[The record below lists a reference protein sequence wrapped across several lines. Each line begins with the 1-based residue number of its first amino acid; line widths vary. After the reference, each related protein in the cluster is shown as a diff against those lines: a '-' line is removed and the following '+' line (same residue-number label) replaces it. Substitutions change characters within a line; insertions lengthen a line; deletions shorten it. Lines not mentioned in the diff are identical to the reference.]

1 MSTKFQFKKATKKQV
16 KARIAIAGPSGSGKT
31 YTGLVAATALAQGGQ
46 IAVIDTER
54 GSASLY
60 SDYFDFDVL
69 ELEPPFS
76 PQVYKQ
82 AIKAAENAGY
92 GVILIDSLSHAWEGE
107 GGALDLADEATARQ
121 RTPNSYT
128 AWREVTPL
136 HREMVDAMLQSK
148 AHIVATMRSKTE
160 YAIES
165 TNGKTNIRKVGM
177 APIQRAGMEYEF
189 TVVGDMDAD
198 NKIVISKS
206 RFAPLQSKVQLKPD
220 VNFFKPFVDW
230 LNSGDADVE
239 APKPTQKQAPKQAP
253 QRPSA
258 KPEAPLTQAELS
270 AAVQDTRTPR
280 EQIQAALPSLTL
292 EEACKAVDSNGK
304 PYHTKSASVVEKI
317 ISALWKQLLENNLT
331 ADERAEALTKLAS
344 AIEILKAKKDGSL
357 S

>member
-16 KARIAIAGPSGSGKT
+16 KARVAIAGPSGSGKT
-31 YTGLVAATALAQGGQ
+31 YTGLVASTALANGGR

-189 TVVGDMDAD
+189 TVVGDMDID

-220 VNFFKPFVDW
+220 INFFKPFVDW
-230 LNSGDADVE
+230 LNSGDAEVKAE
-239 APKPTQKQAPKQAP
+239 PTKPTPQKEQ
-253 QRPSA
+253 
-258 KPEAPLTQAELS
+258 PLTPAELS

-280 EQIQAALPSLTL
+280 EQIQADLPSLTL

-317 ISALWKQLLENNLT
+317 ISALWKQLLENNLE

-344 AIEILKAKKDGSL
+344 AIEILKAKQDGSL
-357 S
+357 N

>member
-82 AIKAAENAGY
+82 AIRAAEDAGY

-136 HREMVDAMLQSK
+136 HREMVDAILQSK

-160 YAIES
+160 YAIEKD

-189 TVVGDMDAD
+189 TVVGDMDVD

-206 RFAPLQSKVQLKPD
+206 RFAPLQGKVQAKPD
-220 VNFFKPFVDW
+220 VSFFKPFVDW
-230 LNSGDADVE
+230 LNSGDANVE
-239 APKPTQKQAPKQAP
+239 TF
-253 QRPSA
+253 
-258 KPEAPLTQAELS
+258 
-270 AAVQDTRTPR
+270 
-280 EQIQAALPSLTL
+280 
-292 EEACKAVDSNGK
+292 AVDAPSK
-304 PYHTKSASVVEKI
+304 VEPDI
-317 ISALWKQLLENNLT
+317 MTI
-331 ADERAEALTKLAS
+331 ERAMAIENSEGVKYGDIDSDTLQKMVIGINKGLQNGVDDEKRSEYLKKKLA
-344 AIEILKAKKDGSL
+344 IGVILKARANKEI
-357 S
+357 

>member
-160 YAIES
+160 YAIEN

-189 TVVGDMDAD
+189 TVVGDMDVD

-206 RFAPLQSKVQLKPD
+206 RFAPLQGKVQAKPD

>member
-16 KARIAIAGPSGSGKT
+16 KARVAIAGPSGSGKT
-31 YTGLVAATALAQGGQ
+31 YTGLVASTALANGGR

-60 SDYFDFDVL
+60 SDYFSFDVL

-76 PQVYKQ
+76 PKVYKQ
-82 AIKAAENAGY
+82 AIKAAEDAGY

-107 GGALDLADEATARQ
+107 GGALDLADEATSRQ

-160 YAIES
+160 YAIQKED
-165 TNGKTNIRKVGM
+165 GKTKILKVGM

-189 TVVGDMDAD
+189 TVVGDMDID

-220 VNFFKPFVDW
+220 INFFKPFVDW
-230 LNSGDADVE
+230 LNSGDAEVKAE
-239 APKPTQKQAPKQAP
+239 PTKPTPQKEQ
-253 QRPSA
+253 S
-258 KPEAPLTQAELS
+258 LTQIELS
-270 AAVQDTRTPR
+270 AAAQDTRTPR

-331 ADERAEALTKLAS
+331 VDERAEALTKLAS

>member
-82 AIKAAENAGY
+82 AIRAAEDAGY

-107 GGALDLADEATARQ
+107 GGALDLADAATARQ

-220 VNFFKPFVDW
+220 INFFKPFVDW
-230 LNSGDADVE
+230 LNSGDAEVKAE
-239 APKPTQKQAPKQAP
+239 PTKPTPQKEQ
-253 QRPSA
+253 
-258 KPEAPLTQAELS
+258 PLTQIELS

>member
-82 AIKAAENAGY
+82 AIRAAEDAGY

-160 YAIES
+160 YAIEN

-189 TVVGDMDAD
+189 TVVGDMDVD

-206 RFAPLQSKVQLKPD
+206 RFAPLQGKVQAKPD